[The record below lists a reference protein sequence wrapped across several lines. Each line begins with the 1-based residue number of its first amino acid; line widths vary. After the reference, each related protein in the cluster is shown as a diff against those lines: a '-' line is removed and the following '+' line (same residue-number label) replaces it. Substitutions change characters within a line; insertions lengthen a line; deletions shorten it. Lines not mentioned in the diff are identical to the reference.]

1 MQSYVLLTY
10 SATIFLYFY
19 ELFRL
24 SLAACGIC
32 RLFLWP
38 PISFSPY
45 FSAKISGNR
54 PNYQMA

>member
-1 MQSYVLLTY
+1 MQSYALLTY

-32 RLFLWP
+32 RLFFAAAYL
-38 PISFSPY
+38 FFPY